1 MWLRGLSLIGQ
12 TTPEPDLVSTSGG
25 IVEGSTRFLWESNP
39 G

>member
-25 IVEGSTRFLWESNP
+25 IVEGSARVLGKNGP
-39 G
+39 R